1 MMDRKAMVNLA
12 ALFLSAVSMPAV
24 VGQDA
29 AAAQVEPV
37 IFLLEVKVMQV
48 PSISGKEVTV
58 WASEPKIGSL
68 SSTKLVTSPKIR
80 TVESMLGGLSWG
92 ITLGKEDK
100 ISLLPSRSKDGRYG
114 LQADLSYWE
123 GGKQY
128 AQKADVQL
136 NAKEWVQII
145 GKSRTRV
152 VTIRVVPEPAP

>member
-12 ALFLSAVSMPAV
+12 ALFLSTALI
-24 VGQDA
+24 GQDA
-29 AAAQVEPV
+29 AVAQAEPL
-37 IFLLEVKVMQV
+37 IFLLDVKVMQV

-58 WASEPKIGSL
+58 SASEPRIGSL
-68 SSTKLVTSPKIR
+68 SGTKLVTAPKIR
-80 TVESMLGGLSWG
+80 TVESMHCSLSWG
-92 ITLGKEDK
+92 LTLGKDDK
-100 ISLLPSRSKDGRYG
+100 ISMLPSRSKDGRYG

-128 AQKADVQL
+128 AQKADVKL

-152 VTIRVVPEPAP
+152 VTIRVVPETESRR